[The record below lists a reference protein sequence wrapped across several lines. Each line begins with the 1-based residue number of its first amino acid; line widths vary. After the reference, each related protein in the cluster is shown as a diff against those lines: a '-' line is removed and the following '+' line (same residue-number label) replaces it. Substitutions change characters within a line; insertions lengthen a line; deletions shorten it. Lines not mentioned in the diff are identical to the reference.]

1 VLVLVLGA
9 GAGAGCWLVG
19 LVGGGELRR
28 APFFLFKDPGCSGYS
43 WLPEAKVMNFLWGCF
58 GRSVLN
64 KLEFPAAMETKMSR
78 KQRSFLEKLKD
89 VLPEETI
96 VEDEL
101 VLSENSR
108 DFGQLAENPIQPL
121 AVVFPKDVRQVQQLM
136 RLATEFAIP
145 VISRGA
151 GTGVSGGVHVL
162 GPAVV
167 LNMSQMN
174 RILDLRPDDEIAVVE
189 PGVINHELNL
199 AVAKFGLMY
208 APDPASYKMSTL
220 GGNVATNA
228 GGLRCAKYGVTRES
242 VLSLDVVLADGRLIR
257 VGKDTFKGV
266 AGYDLTALFVGSEGT
281 LGVIV
286 RVVLRLRYLPV
297 DERDLSLLFPSLEE
311 AVHGVQLIAKAR
323 IQPAILE
330 LIDHGTMRVL
340 DTQYSTI
347 LSASGGAMLLVRL
360 DGYGA
365 AREEEAI
372 RDVFADR
379 NVAVSAPRSTEATQL
394 IEMRRTSRGD
404 TKDDA
409 YRTGEDVA
417 IPKSK
422 MVEYVHRLQAIAKHE
437 RVDMRMISHA
447 GDGNLHPTF
456 SVEPDDG
463 DDPLDRLH
471 RAVESS
477 VRIALEMGGTITGE
491 HGVGLIKK
499 DWLPW
504 EQSADVLQLQHSIKT
519 LLDPLNILN
528 PDKAI

>member
-1 VLVLVLGA
+1 
-9 GAGAGCWLVG
+9 
-19 LVGGGELRR
+19 
-28 APFFLFKDPGCSGYS
+28 
-43 WLPEAKVMNFLWGCF
+43 
-58 GRSVLN
+58 
-64 KLEFPAAMETKMSR
+64 MSS
-78 KQRSFLEKLKD
+78 KQVSFLENLKK
-89 VLPEETI
+89 VLP
-96 VEDEL
+96 DESVVQNEF

-108 DFGQLAENPIQPL
+108 DFGQLSEMPINPI
-121 AVVFPKDVRQVQQLM
+121 AVVFPTEAQQVQQLM
-136 RLATEFAIP
+136 QLATEFGMP

-162 GPAVV
+162 GEAVI
-167 LNMSQMN
+167 LSLSRMD
-174 RILDLRPDDEIAVVE
+174 RILDIRPDDEIAVVE
-189 PGVINHELNL
+189 PGVINHDLNV

-257 VGKDTFKGV
+257 VGKNTFKGV
-266 AGYDLTALFVGSEGT
+266 AGYDLTALFTGSEGT
-281 LGVIV
+281 LGVVV
-286 RVVLRLRYLPV
+286 RAVLRLRYLPV
-297 DERDLSLLFPSLEE
+297 DERDVSLLFPSLEE

-330 LIDHGTMRVL
+330 LIDHATIQVL
-340 DTQYSTI
+340 DKQYSTN
-347 LSASGGAMLLVRL
+347 LSASGGAMLLARL

-372 RDVFADR
+372 REVFADR
-379 NVAVSAPRSTEATQL
+379 NVVLSSAGSSEATQL

-422 MVEYVHRLQAIAKHE
+422 MVEYVHRLQAAAKQE
-437 RVDMRMISHA
+437 RVDLRMISHV

-456 SVEPDDG
+456 SVEPDDVG
-463 DDPLDRLH
+463 DPLARLH

-504 EQSADVLQLQHSIKT
+504 EQSADVLQLQRSIKS

-528 PDKAI
+528 PGKAI

>member
-1 VLVLVLGA
+1 
-9 GAGAGCWLVG
+9 
-19 LVGGGELRR
+19 
-28 APFFLFKDPGCSGYS
+28 
-43 WLPEAKVMNFLWGCF
+43 M
-58 GRSVLN
+58 
-64 KLEFPAAMETKMSR
+64 
-78 KQRSFLEKLKD
+78 SFLENLKK
-89 VLPEETI
+89 VLP
-96 VEDEL
+96 DESVVQDEF

-108 DFGQLAENPIQPL
+108 DFGQLSEMPINPI
-121 AVVFPKDVRQVQQLM
+121 AVVFPTEAQQVQQLM
-136 RLATEFAIP
+136 QLATEFGMP

-162 GPAVV
+162 GEAVI
-167 LNMSQMN
+167 LNLSRMN
-174 RILDLRPDDEIAVVE
+174 RILDIRPDDEIAVVE
-189 PGVINHELNL
+189 PGVINHDLNV
-199 AVAKFGLMY
+199 AVAEFGLMY

-257 VGKDTFKGV
+257 VGKNTFKGV
-266 AGYDLTALFVGSEGT
+266 AGYDLTALFTGSEGT
-281 LGVIV
+281 LGVVV
-286 RVVLRLRYLPV
+286 RAVLRLRYLPV
-297 DERDLSLLFPSLEE
+297 DERDISLLFPSLEE

-323 IQPAILE
+323 VQPAILE
-330 LIDHGTMRVL
+330 LIDHATIQVL
-340 DTQYSTI
+340 DKQYSTN
-347 LSASGGAMLLVRL
+347 LSAAGGAMLLARL

-372 RDVFADR
+372 REVFANR
-379 NVAVSAPRSTEATQL
+379 NVVLSSAGSSEATQL

-422 MVEYVHRLQAIAKHE
+422 MMEYVHRLQAAAKQE
-437 RVDMRMISHA
+437 RVDLRMISHV

-456 SVEPDDG
+456 SVEPDDVG
-463 DDPLDRLH
+463 DPLARLH

-504 EQSADVLQLQHSIKT
+504 EQSADVLQLQRSIKS

-528 PDKAI
+528 PGKAI

>member
-1 VLVLVLGA
+1 
-9 GAGAGCWLVG
+9 
-19 LVGGGELRR
+19 
-28 APFFLFKDPGCSGYS
+28 
-43 WLPEAKVMNFLWGCF
+43 
-58 GRSVLN
+58 
-64 KLEFPAAMETKMSR
+64 MSS
-78 KQRSFLEKLKD
+78 KQVSFLENLKK
-89 VLPEETI
+89 VLP
-96 VEDEL
+96 DESVVQDEF

-108 DFGQLAENPIQPL
+108 DFGQLSEMPINPI
-121 AVVFPKDVRQVQQLM
+121 AVVFPTEAQQVQQLM
-136 RLATEFAIP
+136 QLATEFGMP

-162 GPAVV
+162 GEAVI
-167 LNMSQMN
+167 LNLSRMD
-174 RILDLRPDDEIAVVE
+174 RILDIRPDDEIAVVE
-189 PGVINHELNL
+189 PGVINHDLNV

-257 VGKDTFKGV
+257 VGKNTFKGV
-266 AGYDLTALFVGSEGT
+266 AGYDLTALFTGSEGT
-281 LGVIV
+281 LGVVV
-286 RVVLRLRYLPV
+286 RAVLRLRYLPV
-297 DERDLSLLFPSLEE
+297 DERDVSLLFPSLEE

-330 LIDHGTMRVL
+330 LIDHATIQVL
-340 DTQYSTI
+340 DKQYSTN
-347 LSASGGAMLLVRL
+347 LSASGGAMLLARL

-372 RDVFADR
+372 REVFADR
-379 NVAVSAPRSTEATQL
+379 NVVLSSAGSSEATQL

-422 MVEYVHRLQAIAKHE
+422 MVEYVHRLQAAAKQE
-437 RVDMRMISHA
+437 RVDLRMISHV

-456 SVEPDDG
+456 SVEPDDVG
-463 DDPLDRLH
+463 DPLARLH

-491 HGVGLIKK
+491 HGVGLIKQ

-504 EQSADVLQLQHSIKT
+504 EQSADVLQLQRSIKS

-528 PDKAI
+528 PGKAI

>member
-1 VLVLVLGA
+1 
-9 GAGAGCWLVG
+9 
-19 LVGGGELRR
+19 
-28 APFFLFKDPGCSGYS
+28 
-43 WLPEAKVMNFLWGCF
+43 
-58 GRSVLN
+58 
-64 KLEFPAAMETKMSR
+64 MSS
-78 KQRSFLEKLKD
+78 KQVSFLENLKK
-89 VLPEETI
+89 VLPDES
-96 VEDEL
+96 VVQDEL

-108 DFGQLAENPIQPL
+108 DFGQLSEMPINPI
-121 AVVFPKDVRQVQQLM
+121 AVVFPTEAQQVQQLM
-136 RLATEFAIP
+136 QLATEFGMP

-162 GPAVV
+162 GEAVI
-167 LNMSQMN
+167 LNLSRMN
-174 RILDLRPDDEIAVVE
+174 RILDIRPDDEIAVVE
-189 PGVINHELNL
+189 PGVINHDLNV

-208 APDPASYKMSTL
+208 APDLASYKMSTL

-257 VGKDTFKGV
+257 VGKNTFKGV
-266 AGYDLTALFVGSEGT
+266 AGYDLTALFTGSEGT
-281 LGVIV
+281 LGVVV
-286 RVVLRLRYLPV
+286 RAVLRLRYLPV
-297 DERDLSLLFPSLEE
+297 DERDVSLLFPSLEE

-330 LIDHGTMRVL
+330 LIDHATIQVL
-340 DTQYSTI
+340 DKQYSTN
-347 LSASGGAMLLVRL
+347 LSASGGAMLLARL

-372 RDVFADR
+372 REVFADR
-379 NVAVSAPRSTEATQL
+379 NVVLSSAGSSEATQL

-422 MVEYVHRLQAIAKHE
+422 MVEYVHRLQAAAKQE
-437 RVDMRMISHA
+437 RVDLRMISHV

-456 SVEPDDG
+456 SVEPDDVG
-463 DDPLDRLH
+463 DPLARLH

-504 EQSADVLQLQHSIKT
+504 EQSADVLQLQRSIKS

-528 PDKAI
+528 PGKAI

>member
-1 VLVLVLGA
+1 
-9 GAGAGCWLVG
+9 
-19 LVGGGELRR
+19 
-28 APFFLFKDPGCSGYS
+28 
-43 WLPEAKVMNFLWGCF
+43 
-58 GRSVLN
+58 
-64 KLEFPAAMETKMSR
+64 MSS
-78 KQRSFLEKLKD
+78 KQVSFLENLKK
-89 VLPEETI
+89 VLPDES
-96 VEDEL
+96 VVQDEL

-108 DFGQLAENPIQPL
+108 DFGQLSEMPINPI
-121 AVVFPKDVRQVQQLM
+121 AVVFPTEAQQVQQLM
-136 RLATEFAIP
+136 QLATEFGMP

-162 GPAVV
+162 GEAVI
-167 LNMSQMN
+167 LNLSRMN
-174 RILDLRPDDEIAVVE
+174 RILDIRPDDEIAVVE
-189 PGVINHELNL
+189 PGVINHDLNV

-257 VGKDTFKGV
+257 VGKNTFKGV
-266 AGYDLTALFVGSEGT
+266 AGYDLTALFTGSEGT
-281 LGVIV
+281 LGVVV
-286 RVVLRLRYLPV
+286 RAVLRLRYLPV
-297 DERDLSLLFPSLEE
+297 DERDVSLLFPSLEE

-330 LIDHGTMRVL
+330 LIDHATIQVL
-340 DTQYSTI
+340 DKQYSTN
-347 LSASGGAMLLVRL
+347 LSASGGAMLLARL

-372 RDVFADR
+372 REVFADR
-379 NVAVSAPRSTEATQL
+379 NVVLSSAGSSEATQL

-422 MVEYVHRLQAIAKHE
+422 MVEYVHRLQAAAKQE
-437 RVDMRMISHA
+437 RVDLRMISHV

-456 SVEPDDG
+456 SVEPDDVG
-463 DDPLDRLH
+463 DPLARLH

-504 EQSADVLQLQHSIKT
+504 EQSADVLQLQRSIKS

-528 PDKAI
+528 PGKAI

>member
-1 VLVLVLGA
+1 V
-9 GAGAGCWLVG
+9 
-19 LVGGGELRR
+19 
-28 APFFLFKDPGCSGYS
+28 SS
-43 WLPEAKVMNFLWGCF
+43 
-58 GRSVLN
+58 
-64 KLEFPAAMETKMSR
+64 
-78 KQRSFLEKLKD
+78 KQVSFLENLKK
-89 VLPEETI
+89 VLPDES
-96 VEDEL
+96 VVQDEL

-108 DFGQLAENPIQPL
+108 DFGQLSEMPINPI
-121 AVVFPKDVRQVQQLM
+121 AVVFPTEAQQVQQLM
-136 RLATEFAIP
+136 QLATEFGMP

-162 GPAVV
+162 GEAVI
-167 LNMSQMN
+167 LNLSRMN
-174 RILDLRPDDEIAVVE
+174 RILDIRPDDEIAVVE
-189 PGVINHELNL
+189 PGVINHDLNV

-257 VGKDTFKGV
+257 VGKNTFKGV
-266 AGYDLTALFVGSEGT
+266 AGYDLTALFTGSEGT
-281 LGVIV
+281 LGVVV
-286 RVVLRLRYLPV
+286 RAVLRLRYLPV
-297 DERDLSLLFPSLEE
+297 DERDVSLLFPSLEE

-330 LIDHGTMRVL
+330 LIDHATIQVL
-340 DTQYSTI
+340 DKQYSTN
-347 LSASGGAMLLVRL
+347 LSASGGAMLLARL

-372 RDVFADR
+372 REVFADR
-379 NVAVSAPRSTEATQL
+379 NVVLSSAGSSEATQL

-422 MVEYVHRLQAIAKHE
+422 MVEYVHRLQAAAKQE
-437 RVDMRMISHA
+437 RVDLRMISHV

-456 SVEPDDG
+456 SVEPDDVG
-463 DDPLDRLH
+463 DPLARLH

-504 EQSADVLQLQHSIKT
+504 EQSADVLQLQRSIKS

-528 PDKAI
+528 PGKAI

>member
-1 VLVLVLGA
+1 
-9 GAGAGCWLVG
+9 
-19 LVGGGELRR
+19 
-28 APFFLFKDPGCSGYS
+28 
-43 WLPEAKVMNFLWGCF
+43 
-58 GRSVLN
+58 
-64 KLEFPAAMETKMSR
+64 MSS
-78 KQRSFLEKLKD
+78 KQVSFLENLKK
-89 VLPEETI
+89 VLPDES
-96 VEDEL
+96 VVQDEL

-108 DFGQLAENPIQPL
+108 DFGQLSEMPINPI
-121 AVVFPKDVRQVQQLM
+121 AVVFPTEAQQVQQLM
-136 RLATEFAIP
+136 HLATEFGMP

-162 GPAVV
+162 GEAVI
-167 LNMSQMN
+167 LNLSRMN
-174 RILDLRPDDEIAVVE
+174 RILDIRPDDEIAVVE
-189 PGVINHELNL
+189 PGVINHDLNV

-257 VGKDTFKGV
+257 VGKNTFKGV
-266 AGYDLTALFVGSEGT
+266 AGYDLTALFTGSEGT
-281 LGVIV
+281 LGVVV
-286 RVVLRLRYLPV
+286 RAVLRLRYLPV
-297 DERDLSLLFPSLEE
+297 DERDVSLLFPSLEE

-330 LIDHGTMRVL
+330 LIDHATIQVL
-340 DTQYSTI
+340 DKQYSTN
-347 LSASGGAMLLVRL
+347 LSASGGAMLLARL

-372 RDVFADR
+372 REVFADR
-379 NVAVSAPRSTEATQL
+379 NVVLSSAGSSEATQL

-422 MVEYVHRLQAIAKHE
+422 MVEYVHRLQAAAKQE
-437 RVDMRMISHA
+437 RVDLRMISHV

-456 SVEPDDG
+456 SVEPDDVG
-463 DDPLDRLH
+463 DPLARLH

-504 EQSADVLQLQHSIKT
+504 EQSADVLQLQRSIKS

-528 PDKAI
+528 PGKAI

>member
-1 VLVLVLGA
+1 
-9 GAGAGCWLVG
+9 
-19 LVGGGELRR
+19 
-28 APFFLFKDPGCSGYS
+28 
-43 WLPEAKVMNFLWGCF
+43 M
-58 GRSVLN
+58 
-64 KLEFPAAMETKMSR
+64 
-78 KQRSFLEKLKD
+78 SFLENLKK
-89 VLPEETI
+89 VLPDES
-96 VEDEL
+96 VVQDEL

-108 DFGQLAENPIQPL
+108 DFGQLSEMPINPI
-121 AVVFPKDVRQVQQLM
+121 AVVFPTEAQQVQQLM
-136 RLATEFAIP
+136 QLATEFGMP

-162 GPAVV
+162 GEAVI
-167 LNMSQMN
+167 LNLSRMN
-174 RILDLRPDDEIAVVE
+174 RILDIRPDDEIAVVE
-189 PGVINHELNL
+189 PGVINHDLNV

-208 APDPASYKMSTL
+208 APDLASYKMSTL

-257 VGKDTFKGV
+257 VGKNTFKGV
-266 AGYDLTALFVGSEGT
+266 AGYDLTALFTGSEGT
-281 LGVIV
+281 LGVVV
-286 RVVLRLRYLPV
+286 RAVLRLRYLPV
-297 DERDLSLLFPSLEE
+297 DERDVSLLFPSLEE

-330 LIDHGTMRVL
+330 LIDHATIQVL
-340 DTQYSTI
+340 DKQYSTN
-347 LSASGGAMLLVRL
+347 LSASGGAMLLARL

-372 RDVFADR
+372 REVFADR
-379 NVAVSAPRSTEATQL
+379 NVVLSSAGSSEATQL

-422 MVEYVHRLQAIAKHE
+422 MVEYVHRLQAAAKQE
-437 RVDMRMISHA
+437 RVDLRMISHV

-456 SVEPDDG
+456 SVEPDDVG
-463 DDPLDRLH
+463 DPLARLH

-504 EQSADVLQLQHSIKT
+504 EQSADVLQLQRSIKS

-528 PDKAI
+528 PGKAI

>member
-1 VLVLVLGA
+1 
-9 GAGAGCWLVG
+9 
-19 LVGGGELRR
+19 
-28 APFFLFKDPGCSGYS
+28 
-43 WLPEAKVMNFLWGCF
+43 
-58 GRSVLN
+58 
-64 KLEFPAAMETKMSR
+64 MSI
-78 KQRSFLEKLKD
+78 KQLAFLERLTE
-89 VLPEETI
+89 VLPEI
-96 VEDEL
+96 ALVQDES

-108 DFGQLAENPIQPL
+108 DFGQLAEEPIRPI
-121 AVVFPKDVRQVQQLM
+121 AVVVPTEVEQVQRVM
-136 RLATEFAIP
+136 RLATEFGVP

-162 GPAVV
+162 GPAIV
-167 LNMSQMN
+167 LNLSKMN
-174 RILDLRPDDEIAVVE
+174 RILEIRPDDEIAIVE
-189 PGVINHELNL
+189 PGVINHDLNT
-199 AVAKFGLMY
+199 AVAEFGLMY

-257 VGKDTFKGV
+257 VGKNTFKGV
-266 AGYDLTALFVGSEGT
+266 AGYDLAALFTGSEGT
-281 LGVIV
+281 LGIV
-286 RVVLRLRYLPV
+286 VRAVLRLRYLPV
-297 DERDLSLLFPSLEE
+297 DQRDISLVFPSLEE
-311 AVHGVQLIAKAR
+311 AVHGVQLIARAR

-330 LIDHGTMRVL
+330 LVDHATMQVL
-340 DTQYSTI
+340 DEQYSTN
-347 LSASGGAMLLVRL
+347 LSASGGAMLLARL

-365 AREEEAI
+365 LREEDAI
-372 RDVFADR
+372 RDVFAERD
-379 NVAVSAPRSTEATQL
+379 VEVSPSGSNGATEL

-417 IPKSK
+417 IPKIK
-422 MVEYVHRLQAIAKHE
+422 MVEYVHRLQATAKQE
-437 RVDMRMISHA
+437 RVDMRMISHV

-463 DDPLDRLH
+463 DDPLGRLH

-504 EQSADVLQLQHSIKT
+504 EQSADVLELQRSIKG

-528 PDKAI
+528 PGKGI

>member
-1 VLVLVLGA
+1 
-9 GAGAGCWLVG
+9 
-19 LVGGGELRR
+19 
-28 APFFLFKDPGCSGYS
+28 
-43 WLPEAKVMNFLWGCF
+43 
-58 GRSVLN
+58 
-64 KLEFPAAMETKMSR
+64 METKVSS
-78 KQRSFLEKLKD
+78 KQVSFLENLKK
-89 VLPEETI
+89 VLP
-96 VEDEL
+96 DESVVQDEF

-108 DFGQLAENPIQPL
+108 DFGQLSEMPINPI
-121 AVVFPKDVRQVQQLM
+121 AVVFPTEAQQVQQLM
-136 RLATEFAIP
+136 QLATEFGMP

-162 GPAVV
+162 GEAVI
-167 LNMSQMN
+167 LNLSRMD
-174 RILDLRPDDEIAVVE
+174 RILDIRPDDEIAVVE
-189 PGVINHELNL
+189 PGVINHDLNV

-242 VLSLDVVLADGRLIR
+242 VLSLDVVLADGRLLR
-257 VGKDTFKGV
+257 VGKNTFKGV
-266 AGYDLTALFVGSEGT
+266 AGYDLTALFTGSEGT
-281 LGVIV
+281 LGVVV
-286 RVVLRLRYLPV
+286 RAVLRLRYLPV
-297 DERDLSLLFPSLEE
+297 DERDVSLLFPSLEE

-330 LIDHGTMRVL
+330 LIDHATIQVL
-340 DTQYSTI
+340 DKQYSTN
-347 LSASGGAMLLVRL
+347 LSASGGAMLLARL

-372 RDVFADR
+372 REVFADR
-379 NVAVSAPRSTEATQL
+379 NVVLSSAGSSEATQL

-422 MVEYVHRLQAIAKHE
+422 MVEYVHRLQAAAKQE
-437 RVDMRMISHA
+437 RVDLRMISHV

-456 SVEPDDG
+456 SVEPDDVG
-463 DDPLDRLH
+463 DPLARLH

-504 EQSADVLQLQHSIKT
+504 EQSADVLQLQRSIKS

-528 PDKAI
+528 PGKAI